1 MIISMCHHSLSW
13 DFQGHLLRLVRKLR
27 FYSMQL
33 SSFPL
38 VTLLW
43 YSLTVSVKPIFTF
56 KTKSAFAG
64 SPVSFQLCLH
74 LQARKIIPLI
84 VFSSV
89 RLSFNEQIPEIV
101 ISNINA
107 NTQALQRF
115 GPNVTKGS
123 ADLSLQ
129 AGKDKV
135 LEFSYTPVAQ
145 AQIEVHPKTN
155 HINFRH

>member
-1 MIISMCHHSLSW
+1 M
-13 DFQGHLLRLVRKLR
+13 
-27 FYSMQL
+27 
-33 SSFPL
+33 
-38 VTLLW
+38 
-43 YSLTVSVKPIFTF
+43 SVKPTFAF

-64 SPVSFQLCLH
+64 SPVSFQLSLH
-74 LQARKIIPLI
+74 LQARKQIPRV

-107 NTQALQRF
+107 DTQALQRF
-115 GPNVTKGS
+115 GPNVTKGT

-129 AGKDKV
+129 SGKDKV

-155 HINFRH
+155 YTNFRH